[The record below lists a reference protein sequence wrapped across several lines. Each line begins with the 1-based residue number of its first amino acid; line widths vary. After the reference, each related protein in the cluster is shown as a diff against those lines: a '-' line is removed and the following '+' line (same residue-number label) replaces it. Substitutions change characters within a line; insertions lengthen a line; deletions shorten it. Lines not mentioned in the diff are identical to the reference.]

1 MKEILWT
8 PWRMAYIVGTPKLG
22 CVLCEKPRGEHDRE
36 NLVLFRGPRAY
47 VLMNLYP
54 YNPGHLMVAPYQH
67 AADLGELDAP
77 TRAELMEL
85 TERATAVLRRTMNPH
100 GFNLG
105 MNLGRVAGAG
115 IADHLHLH
123 VVPRWEGDTN
133 FMPVVGETKVLPETL
148 EATYDRLRLHWD
160 VISSGSERG

>member
-1 MKEILWT
+1 
-8 PWRMAYIVGTPKLG
+8 MAYITEMPKPG
-22 CVLCEKPRGEHDRE
+22 CVLCEKPREERDRE

-54 YNPGHLMVAPYQH
+54 YNPGHVMIAPYRH
-67 AADLGELDAP
+67 VANLGDLDAA

-85 TERATAVLRRTMNPH
+85 AERAIDVIRRTMAPH

-133 FMPVVGETKVLPETL
+133 FMPVVGATKVLPETL
-148 EATYDRLRLHWD
+148 EATYDRLRAHWT
-160 VISSGSERG
+160 GAP